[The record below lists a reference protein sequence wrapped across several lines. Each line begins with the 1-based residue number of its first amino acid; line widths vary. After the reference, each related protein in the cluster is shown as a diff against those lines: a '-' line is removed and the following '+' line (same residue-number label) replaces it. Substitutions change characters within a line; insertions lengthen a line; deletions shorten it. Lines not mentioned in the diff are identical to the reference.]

1 MVHALHEARRV
12 LKPDGYLIDLRPIH
26 VHRRVGITRAD
37 HYEQIGVMREIFDD
51 DLAADRAV
59 AQVLREGGFKSEK
72 RLKFNCNR
80 VMDSYEEFE
89 DWLTEFTML
98 GNLQSHDWLLA
109 KAKRAIAEKQGKQKV
124 VVSGPLKLNL
134 LRKQAA
140 R

>member
-1 MVHALHEARRV
+1 MDHALQEARRV

-26 VHRRVGITRAD
+26 SHRRVGISRAGNPR
-37 HYEQIGVMREIFDD
+37 QLGIMREIFDD

-59 AQVLREGGFKSEK
+59 AQALQDGVFKLEK
-72 RLKFNCNR
+72 HMRFNCNR
-80 VMDSYEEFE
+80 VMDSYKEFE
-89 DWLTEFTML
+89 DWLIEFTML

-109 KAKRAIAEKQGKQKV
+109 RVKRALAETPGKKTV

-134 LRKQAA
+134 LRKRAA

>member
-37 HYEQIGVMREIFDD
+37 HYQQLGIMREIFDD

-109 KAKRAIAEKQGKQKV
+109 KAKRAIAETKGKQKV

>member
-1 MVHALHEARRV
+1 
-12 LKPDGYLIDLRPIH
+12 
-26 VHRRVGITRAD
+26 
-37 HYEQIGVMREIFDD
+37 MREIFDD

-59 AQVLREGGFKSEK
+59 AQVLREGAFKTEK

-80 VMDSYEEFE
+80 VVDSYKEFE

-109 KAKRAIAEKQGKQKV
+109 KAKRAIAETKGKQKV